1 MELYIIGGFI
11 IEAIVETIK
20 LLFQDGKFNRTKAL
34 ALFTGIMFC
43 IVFKLDLLAKLGLTT
58 DILMISYVLTGI
70 LLSRGSNFI
79 NQLLEKLTGKKMIE

>member
-1 MELYIIGGFI
+1 MEIFIIGGFI
-11 IEAIVETIK
+11 VEAIVETIK

-34 ALFTGIMFC
+34 ALGVGIMFC

-58 DILMISYVLTGI
+58 DILMISYILTGI